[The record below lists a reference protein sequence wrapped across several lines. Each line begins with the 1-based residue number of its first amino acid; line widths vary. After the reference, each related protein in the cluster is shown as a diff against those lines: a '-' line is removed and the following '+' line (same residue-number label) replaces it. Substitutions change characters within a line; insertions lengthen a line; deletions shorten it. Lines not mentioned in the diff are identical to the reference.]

1 MEAKTMGS
9 FIAALRKANGMTQK
23 DLAEKLN
30 VSDKSVSRWERDEG
44 APDLSLIPVIAEV
57 FGITCDELLRGERKP
72 EAMRTEPGA
81 EEPLTPKAD
90 KQRRRLL
97 KTALAKY
104 RSRTL
109 VSAAV
114 AFLGLLGAM
123 ICNFAFLRSTLGF
136 FVAVIFYLAA
146 GVCQTIFLN
155 SALFAVSDADEEDGE
170 DVHLFKKNA
179 KALCGWVF
187 AWIALLLIIT
197 LPLITL
203 NIDALWGLGAGSWA
217 LEAFKYLLVAAFL
230 CVIGYFVWEGWRLRK
245 NAGRSPVAVHNW
257 RLKGIIAVICA
268 LVMLVTIACSA
279 ALLDSNRIAEARGE
293 TFSDFD
299 SFKAFMETETTAA
312 THNDAMQTAVEMVE
326 YDEEGKILFMSEEPE
341 YLPEVVRIDDGTPQG
356 KVLGYFLW
364 KNRTVVSYWVD
375 FEDAENIRYTVVT
388 DAVWQEAKAAQRT
401 GFIICA
407 AVCLLEAAAAVWIY
421 KKLKAR

>member
-1 MEAKTMGS
+1 MKFHEKLYT
-9 FIAALRKANGMTQK
+9 LRRSADMTQA

-72 EAMRTEPGA
+72 ESQRQEPVA
-81 EEPLTPKAD
+81 EETLTPKAD
-90 KQRRRLL
+90 KQRQRLL

-155 SALFAVSDADEEDGE
+155 NALFAVSDADEEDGE
-170 DVHLFKKNA
+170 DVQRFKKNA

-187 AWIALLLIIT
+187 AWIALLLIVT

-230 CVIGYFVWEGWRLRK
+230 CVIGYFVWQGWRLRK

-257 RLKGIIAVICA
+257 RLKGIIAGICA

-279 ALLDSNRIAEARGE
+279 ALLDSNRIVEARGE

-312 THNDAMQTAVEMVE
+312 THNDAMQTAVETVE

-375 FEDAENIRYTVVT
+375 FEDAENICYTVVT
-388 DAVWQEAKAAQRT
+388 DAIWQEAKAAQRT

-421 KKLKAR
+421 KKLKTR

>member
-72 EAMRTEPGA
+72 ESQRQEPVA
-81 EEPLTPKAD
+81 EETLTPKAD
-90 KQRRRLL
+90 KQRQRLL
-97 KTALAKY
+97 KTALVKY

-114 AFLGLLGAM
+114 AFLGLIGAM

-170 DVHLFKKNA
+170 DVKRFKKNA

-187 AWIALLLIIT
+187 AWIALLLIVA
-197 LPLITL
+197 LPLVTL
-203 NIDALWGLGAGSWA
+203 GIDAIWGLGAGSWA
-217 LEAFKYLLVAAFL
+217 KEALKYLLAAVPL
-230 CVIGYFVWEGWRLRK
+230 CLIGCFIWQGWRLGK
-245 NAGRSPVAVHNW
+245 NADPSPAAVKNW
-257 RLKGIIAVICA
+257 RLKGIVAGICA

-279 ALLDSNRIAEARGE
+279 AVLNLERMAEARGE
-293 TFSDFD
+293 IFDDFD

-312 THNDAMQTAVEMVE
+312 THNDAMQTAVETVE

-375 FEDAENIRYTVVT
+375 FEDAENIRYTAVT
-388 DAVWQEAKAAQRT
+388 DAAWQEARAAQRT

-407 AVCLLEAAAAVWIY
+407 AVCLMEAAAAVWIY
-421 KKLKAR
+421 KKLKTR